1 MQIET
6 RRKWPRYRN
15 VSFDFSSTAGN
26 THRVKSNDASIVG
39 ACFPSSANIRI
50 SDYTNGEFMIGDSEY
65 SCQEIQEAN
74 TNGRKDMILL
84 KYKSTRLQAEDSQL
98 KLYKKPP
105 LAQRI
110 LRFTQQVSKIHLYE
124 AQERWSYLFGLLDY
138 YYLIFKSSPDK
149 FIILDQGD
157 KTDFAARKE
166 ELNEI
171 FESCR
176 KKLKELR
183 VLLTRNQQDLNFL
196 WREITQVH
204 VTMLREIFPYEV
216 LPAHLDFCRE
226 EVRRLRLTED
236 SEIKGMMERLTETLD
251 ESGSN
256 RPKIERLI
264 RALVER
270 FNAIRSG
277 RIHEQLVTIRCYQK
291 ALLLLLPITIL
302 LLMLGPRIVG
312 INQPQSPAAP
322 VIPADS
328 GSLATYSV
336 LGLIKNTFLSI
347 GDLLGTNP
355 IAFVFFCGLLGGFFS
370 LITRLRSTNI
380 VPGEDAYF
388 TWYVLTKPWIGAIGA
403 IVVYLFLKSDV
414 INIQIGQQLLN
425 SIKSSVHY
433 GPEVFTV
440 AFLSGFTE
448 RLALPG
454 LWESSSM
461 SKKQKNR
468 LQSTN

>member
-6 RRKWPRYRN
+6 RRQWPRYKN
-15 VSFDFSSTAGN
+15 VSFDFSSTDGTA
-26 THRVKSNDASIVG
+26 HRVMSNDASIVA
-39 ACFPSSANIRI
+39 ACFPSSANVRI
-50 SDYTNGEFMIGDSEY
+50 PDYTKGNFMLDDSKYECQDIEFV
-65 SCQEIQEAN
+65 N
-74 TNGRKDMILL
+74 TNGRKDIVLL
-84 KYKSTRLQAEDSQL
+84 KYRSTALQVEDNQL

-105 LAQRI
+105 LGRRI
-110 LRFTQQVSKIHLYE
+110 LRFAQRVSKIHLYE
-124 AQERWSYLFGLLDY
+124 AQERWSYLSGLLDY
-138 YYLIFKSSPDK
+138 YYLIFKISPKK
-149 FIILDQGD
+149 FIKQDQGS
-157 KTDFAARKE
+157 KIDFNKRKE

-171 FESCR
+171 FPSCR
-176 KKLKELR
+176 KKLNELR
-183 VLLTRNQQDLNFL
+183 ILLTRNQQDLNFL

-226 EVRRLRLTED
+226 EIRRLRLTED

-256 RPKIERLI
+256 RAKIERLI

-277 RIHEQLVTIRCYQK
+277 RIHEQLVTVRCYQK

-302 LLMLGPRIVG
+302 LLILGPSIVG
-312 INQPQSPAAP
+312 INQAQSLAAP
-322 VIPADS
+322 VISTDP
-328 GSLATYSV
+328 GSLASHSV

-347 GDLLGTNP
+347 GDLLGANP

-414 INIQIGQQLLN
+414 INLQIGQQLLDK
-425 SIKSSVHY
+425 IQSSDHY

-461 SKKQKNR
+461 SKKPKKR
-468 LQSTN
+468 LESGG